1 MAEVP
6 DIFDQPGAGFVFMRP
21 GIKFPPIEK
30 GWQKKPHTFQE
41 AKAHKGNVGVLAG
54 NGYIGLDLDN
64 PAAFEGLI
72 LPPTTSWET
81 RPGRFGK
88 WFRCACVPPE
98 LMAKYD
104 KPANHSQF
112 KLYKDGLVIGELKL
126 ERCYQV
132 IPDSWKTLDDGQRVD
147 YKLDDSMPP
156 AIIDLATLIDGIL
169 ALPGVS
175 FVQNPKTDTA
185 TATCLINDLPPEDI
199 ERSIEPP
206 DDRELA
212 YARAALL
219 KELATTETAPES
231 TRYDQVYKSGCA
243 LGEFCAAGL
252 LPFEATLNALIDA
265 GEKSGLPRYK
275 AKESAR
281 NGMNKTKNKP
291 RKIPELTTLTP
302 HIPPGYPGHIHEGWF
317 DGQFYGRPKT
327 KEEMLIKGM
336 SQEEF
341 DAYKL
346 PTGPKFT
353 LNLPADHFIT
363 RFIGYGSAI
372 SDAYRV
378 YWFMAAL
385 FILAVVADKKIRFVT
400 KMDTFYPNIWIYILG
415 DSSLARKTTAVKKAN
430 EMLKA
435 ALGFMYA
442 NACVPNTFSPE
453 AFIEHMSDYPHAP
466 WVRDEAAG
474 VLSVMQKE
482 YMRGFKD
489 DLMQLFDCTPI
500 NRMLRTSHR
509 KGEKTRFNVD
519 DPYLNLFFASTGA
532 ALGFNLNLIDK
543 ETGFLARFVFAYPQG
558 EKECYMPLDQG
569 GAYHSELEEIC
580 ISQLTTLAAK
590 MAELPECVDM
600 THSPEARA
608 YYNTWQ
614 ETREKEAARLK
625 DGYSSQIFSR
635 LNPTVIKL
643 AMLFEMGS
651 ADFDPTRPIRE
662 EYFVEACR
670 LIDEYFMPTTRTT
683 YDLIGSA
690 NKENQIERIL
700 LYLSR
705 NGGKA
710 TQKEI
715 MRDVKIKSKD
725 FAEYLLTMIE
735 CDLVEQ
741 KDVYDEETKRNT
753 SYIFMQDNQKV
764 AVVAKVERV
773 AKVGKVEE
781 IQPENQEGINDT
793 VATLPT
799 CATLPTLSTFHKP
812 DVVGEDVDGGR
823 EEAAPSPAPTMSKKN
838 QPTPIKDNPGFEAFK
853 ANVQT
858 RSKNTCRLC
867 GQHFEIPLQI
877 GYHGGYICEPCRRDG
892 PPAPAKTDS

>member
-1 MAEVP
+1 
-6 DIFDQPGAGFVFMRP
+6 
-21 GIKFPPIEK
+21 
-30 GWQKKPHTFQE
+30 
-41 AKAHKGNVGVLAG
+41 
-54 NGYIGLDLDN
+54 
-64 PAAFEGLI
+64 
-72 LPPTTSWET
+72 
-81 RPGRFGK
+81 
-88 WFRCACVPPE
+88 
-98 LMAKYD
+98 
-104 KPANHSQF
+104 
-112 KLYKDGLVIGELKL
+112 
-126 ERCYQV
+126 
-132 IPDSWKTLDDGQRVD
+132 
-147 YKLDDSMPP
+147 
-156 AIIDLATLIDGIL
+156 
-169 ALPGVS
+169 
-175 FVQNPKTDTA
+175 
-185 TATCLINDLPPEDI
+185 
-199 ERSIEPP
+199 
-206 DDRELA
+206 
-212 YARAALL
+212 
-219 KELATTETAPES
+219 
-231 TRYDQVYKSGCA
+231 
-243 LGEFCAAGL
+243 
-252 LPFEATLNALIDA
+252 
-265 GEKSGLPRYK
+265 
-275 AKESAR
+275 
-281 NGMNKTKNKP
+281 MNKTKNKP
-291 RKIPELTTLTP
+291 RKIPEPTTLTP
-302 HIPPGYPGHIHEGWF
+302 HISPGNPGHNPVGWF

-372 SDAYRV
+372 SDAYCV

-474 VLSVMQKE
+474 VLSVMQKD

-569 GAYHSELEEIC
+569 EAYHSELEEIC

-683 YDLIGSA
+683 YDMIGSA
-690 NKENQIERIL
+690 NKENQIERIF

-764 AVVAKVERV
+764 AVVAKVARV

-793 VATLPT
+793 VDTLPT
-799 CATLPTLSTFHKP
+799 CATLPTLSTFHKA
-812 DVVGEDVDGGR
+812 DVVGEDVDGGGK
-823 EEAAPSPAPTMSKKN
+823 ESAPSPAPPMSKKN
-838 QPTPIKDNPGFEAFK
+838 QPTPKKDNPGFETFK

-858 RSKNTCRLC
+858 RSKNICRLC

-877 GYHGGYICEPCRRDG
+877 GYQGGYICEPCRRDG
-892 PPAPAKTDS
+892 PPASDKTDSQTSLSEVA